1 MNPPSTTANRSNLRG
16 GTCKHGCIIEGDLQG
31 SKDSG
36 FAEQEHI
43 STGHELTSYS
53 TFMSVNNSSDRT
65 SICKNDCI
73 RIEEN
78 QSKHNAE
85 HSLKTIEQEIAN
97 VTECQKSNNVGD
109 MNEFEEQ
116 DFEEVDIMSGD
127 KDNGFLENDNLSQ
140 GSNGSESYPESAL
153 VPSVG
158 YYNVAGHS
166 SQTYEEFQLDL
177 SENDD
182 EALKEELMHIFERER
197 TTVEMYFKNKMEERL
212 RVFRSRQLEYEETTR
227 AKKIEFEHNVSIEK
241 MEMQNTFAKEV
252 AKLTHTFN
260 EERQQLEV
268 YYKEQLKDLREKIE
282 IEKKNM
288 DEKSSKEKTELKRNL
303 EAKYQAIVRKEVAN
317 EKKEAVQER
326 SELEARF
333 FREKS
338 ELENCYTLKL
348 TEAET
353 SLQKLKAEFETNLAE
368 ERMQMEKQR
377 QDNIRELDAKLK
389 EERQLRHD
397 KENELEQ
404 QKEIRS
410 NEDSLNKKE
419 NERLRNDIDALR
431 REIDDKNRETM
442 QLKSMEENVKLR
454 GREGMEGKLR
464 DDFERLLSEHKLE
477 LDKSYEKDK
486 HKLDE
491 TLQCERRQ
499 MKIENDK
506 EKEKIKAER
515 EEVKITNERL
525 QAVEKS
531 YPERQ
536 QLYRPE
542 NGSEMYSL
550 GGYQASGHGQHDR
563 KTKPRG
569 VSEWAV
575 PSCSAEIGLAH
586 GTSYSKKQRQNLEA
600 GTLDGEPFTDHPLE
614 SKSGAKDFIS
624 PYKLSTDV
632 GHPYKGAPSPRQQ
645 QEPGGTVQYI
655 VGDSSSTGFLKE
667 YPTGKSQ
674 YHITFDYHQKT
685 GLPKSQPSEQKPGA
699 EFNYQ
704 FGPGASSRHQVVSEE
719 RELIAELRTLKS
731 ENEGL
736 KAKMAALEENIEL
749 QKIYKEEAKAE
760 MERLLKENEG
770 KDLKIKYL
778 NQEIKKM
785 TEKKAG
791 EVKADIQYDES
802 ELKLHTRR
810 NGETLAYTETWEM
823 ERKLKGLEVHTVT
836 ADKRVKEYDVNI
848 RDTEKQRRGKRKEN
862 DLPSEW
868 NSSSRQKVKINSP

>member
-1 MNPPSTTANRSNLRG
+1 MNPSSRTADKSNLRR
-16 GTCKHGCIIEGDLQG
+16 GTCKQGGIIEGDLQG

-43 STGHELTSYS
+43 SAGHELTSYS
-53 TFMSVNNSSDRT
+53 TLMSVNNSNDRT
-65 SICKNDCI
+65 SFCKNDFI

-78 QSKHNAE
+78 QSKNNSE
-85 HSLKTIEQEIAN
+85 YSLKTIEQEITN
-97 VTECQKSNNVGD
+97 VTKCEQSNIADD

-140 GSNGSESYPESAL
+140 GSNGSESYPEFAL
-153 VPSVG
+153 VSSVG
-158 YYNVAGHS
+158 YHNVAEHS

-197 TTVEMYFKNKMEERL
+197 TAIEMYFKNKMEERL

-227 AKKIEFEHNVSIEK
+227 AEKIELEHNVSIEK

-268 YYKEQLKDLREKIE
+268 YYKEKLKDLRENIE

-288 DEKSSKEKTELKRNL
+288 DEKFSKEKIEFKENL
-303 EAKYQAIVRKEVAN
+303 EAEYQAMVRKEVAH

-333 FREKS
+333 YREKL

-353 SLQKLKAEFETNLAE
+353 SLQKLKAEFKANLVE
-368 ERMQMEKQR
+368 ERMRMEKQT
-377 QDNIRELDAKLK
+377 QDNIREIDAKLK
-389 EERQLRHD
+389 EESQLRHD
-397 KENELEQ
+397 KEKELEQ
-404 QKEIRS
+404 QKEMYA
-410 NEDSLNKKE
+410 NEDSFNKKE

-431 REIDDKNRETM
+431 REVDDKNRENM
-442 QLKSMEENVKLR
+442 QLKSIEEKVKLR

-477 LDKSYEKDK
+477 LDKSYKKDK
-486 HKLDE
+486 QKLDE
-491 TLQCERRQ
+491 TLQSERLQ
-499 MKIENDK
+499 IKEENDK
-506 EKEKIKAER
+506 EKEKIKAEQ
-515 EEVKITNERL
+515 EEIRITRERL
-525 QAVEKS
+525 QADEKS
-531 YPERQ
+531 YPERE

-542 NGSEMYSL
+542 NESVMYSL

-563 KTKPRG
+563 KTKPRSVG
-569 VSEWAV
+569 QWAV
-575 PSCSAEIGLAH
+575 PSGSVEIGLAH
-586 GTSYSKKQRQNLEA
+586 RASYREKQRQNLDV
-600 GTLDGEPFTDHPLE
+600 GTLDEEPFSENPLE
-614 SKSGAKDFIS
+614 STSGAKGFVS
-624 PYKLSTDV
+624 SYKLSTDV
-632 GHPYKGAPSPRQQ
+632 GHPYKGAPSTQQQ
-645 QEPGGTVQYI
+645 QEPGGHYSLS
-655 VGDSSSTGFLKE
+655 DSSSAGFLKE

-674 YHITFDYHQKT
+674 FHITFDYHEKT
-685 GLPKSQPSEQKPGA
+685 GLPKTQPSEQKP
-699 EFNYQ
+699 ETEVNYQ
-704 FGPGASSRHQVVSEE
+704 FGPGASSHHRVVSEE
-719 RELIAELRTLKS
+719 RELIAELRALKS

-749 QKIYKEEAKAE
+749 HKKYKKEAKAE
-760 MERLLKENEG
+760 MERLLKENEE
-770 KDLKIKYL
+770 KDFKIQHL

-785 TEKKAG
+785 TEKKAS

-802 ELKLHTRR
+802 ELKLHTRHD
-810 NGETLAYTETWEM
+810 GETLALTETWEM
-823 ERKLKGLEVHTVT
+823 KGRLKGLEVHAVR
-836 ADKRVKEYDVNI
+836 ADKRAKEYDVSI
-848 RDTEKQRRGKRKEN
+848 RDTEKQSKEKRKEN
-862 DLPSEW
+862 DLQDEW
-868 NSSSRQKVKINSP
+868 NSLSRQKVKINIT